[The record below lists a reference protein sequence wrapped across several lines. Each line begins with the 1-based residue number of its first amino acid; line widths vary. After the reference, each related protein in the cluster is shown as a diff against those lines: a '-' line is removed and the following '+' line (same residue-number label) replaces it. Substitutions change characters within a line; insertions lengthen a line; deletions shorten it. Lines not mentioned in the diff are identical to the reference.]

1 MEIFVRLKLI
11 SERFI
16 VGLKTLSFETNV
28 ELYLGATTFSIMAL
42 SVTTLGIM
50 TPSNTA
56 PGHSL

>member
-28 ELYLGATTFSIMAL
+28 ELYLGATTFSIM
-42 SVTTLGIM
+42 TLGIT
-50 TPSNTA
+50 TPSNSA